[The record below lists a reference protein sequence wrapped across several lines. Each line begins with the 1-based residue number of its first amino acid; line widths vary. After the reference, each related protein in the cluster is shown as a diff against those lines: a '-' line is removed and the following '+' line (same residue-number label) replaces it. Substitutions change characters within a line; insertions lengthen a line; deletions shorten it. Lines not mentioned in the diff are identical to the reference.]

1 MEIIQSSERLA
12 SRQSRVITCGYCK
25 EVGHNRRTCV
35 QLVNDRNDALEN
47 NLHTNTVDLTD
58 SFANIDK
65 PMTISEL
72 ECSECSECKIEE
84 CSDEECPVCLSLIGK
99 DNYMVPKCGH
109 IICCDCLFA
118 NVKQNKTT
126 GNLCPLCR
134 EESVPKDAL
143 TVKKSYRISRN
154 SRVPPLNA
162 GTIMSATIR
171 AIDFLQYQSRPTNPD
186 EITVGQRGYHY
197 STLLNTIRNLNV
209 DQNTIENLEILVDN
223 ASIIDFGY
231 EIMHE
236 LMELTPAETNYNGWQ
251 DEIYR
256 SGNDFE
262 FNFDFDLENQEN
274 VDPNTPIDLINENLG
289 GQI

>member
-47 NLHTNTVDLTD
+47 NLHMNTVDLTD
-58 SFANIDK
+58 SLANIDK

-72 ECSECSECKIEE
+72 ECSECSECSECKIEE
-84 CSDEECPVCLSLIGK
+84 CSDEECPVCLSSIGK

-109 IICCDCLFA
+109 KICCDCLFA

-143 TVKKSYRISRN
+143 TIKKISRTSRIS
-154 SRVPPLNA
+154 PLLNA

-171 AIDFLQYQSRPTNPD
+171 GIDFLQYQSRPTNPD
-186 EITVGQRGYHY
+186 EISVGERGYHY

-209 DQNTIENLEILVDN
+209 DQDTIENLEILVDN
-223 ASIIDFGY
+223 ATIIDFGY

-256 SGNDFE
+256 SGNNLE
-262 FNFDFDLENQEN
+262 EVLNLENQEN
-274 VDPNTPIDLINENLG
+274 VDPDTPVDLTNENLG
-289 GQI
+289 GEI

>member
-12 SRQSRVITCGYCK
+12 SRQSRVITCGYCRG
-25 EVGHNRRTCV
+25 VGHNRRTCV
-35 QLVNDRNDALEN
+35 QLVNDRNNALEN
-47 NLHTNTVDLTD
+47 NLELNAIDLTD

-72 ECSECSECKIEE
+72 ECSECIECNDKSSKLDE
-84 CSDEECPVCLSLIGK
+84 CEDEECPVCMCSIGK
-99 DNYMVPKCGH
+99 NNYMVPKCGH
-109 IICCDCLFA
+109 KICCDCLFT

-143 TVKKSYRISRN
+143 TIKHISRISRN
-154 SRVPPLNA
+154 SRNPPLNA
-162 GTIMSATIR
+162 GTIMSATTR

-236 LMELTPAETNYNGWQ
+236 LMELTPPETNYNGWQ

-256 SGNDFE
+256 ME
-262 FNFDFDLENQEN
+262 LTPLENQEN
-274 VDPNTPIDLINENLG
+274 IDPITPVDLRSEDLERET
-289 GQI
+289 